1 MKARDAIDTV
11 SERIESLRRD
21 LEATGRK
28 LEAFGEALSALQASL
43 DGASTVTMTMFDP
56 IHEPP
61 TVLEFPIVGPK
72 GPTWRL
78 RQTQVD
84 EWAKIYPGIDVL
96 QECRKAWG
104 WCDSHPAQR
113 KTAKGMPAFLNS
125 WLSRAQDHGRPGNGT
140 NATARYLT
148 PDEQRQHRRIESQ
161 IRQASEI
168 PWVCPHVD
176 RCNSQWQCRTHVAL
190 ARPMIDGARF
200 ELDEHGTPRSWNPIR
215 R

>member
-1 MKARDAIDTV
+1 MSARPPAVIKAMA
-11 SERIESLRRD
+11 ESFAEFRKSFESFGRHLQA
-21 LEATGRK
+21 LEAE
-28 LEAFGEALSALQASL
+28 LERLSALAPNGS
-43 DGASTVTMTMFDP
+43 MFDELSAP
-56 IHEPP
+56 EPP

-125 WLSRAQDHGRPGNGT
+125 WLSRAQDNIRPGNGT
-140 NATARYLT
+140 PARRPPANGITVLA
-148 PDEQRQHRRIESQ
+148 HR
-161 IRQASEI
+161 I

-176 RCNSQWQCRTHVAL
+176 QCGASSICRNAVML
-190 ARPMIDGARF
+190 KRPERSGVKYA
-200 ELDEHGTPRSWNPIR
+200 LDEFGIPRETEA
-215 R
+215 